1 MSPQARLFSIMQV
14 DKTAQ
19 LIEQVRQLHRQS
31 INALVATMA
40 VLFYVAYRIR
50 DELSAPVLWSW
61 VGVIVAI
68 NLYLLVWIY
77 LLKRNGLTPGNVR
90 RYLLGYQGE
99 ALLHGTAWGMLPFL
113 LAGANDPLH
122 QLFAYY
128 VICGMAAGAIATT
141 GMIYRIYLSFM
152 LTMLLPSIIWQIS
165 ELGLQIFDMGAIGL
179 LIIFVVAM
187 LFLSHAHYDSI
198 IKTIRLIQQNEELV
212 ESLRD
217 EAQRAEAANRAKTEF
232 LSNTSHEL
240 RTPLNAIMGFSSLLM
255 KFCQQELPEKA
266 REYVRNIHQ
275 AGSHLSGLINQVLDL
290 AKIETDKVSVQSE
303 AVNLKTL
310 LGECLELM
318 RPLAVERGVRLEEHS
333 ESCTIGGG
341 ADVYVQADPL
351 RLRQVM
357 INLISNA
364 IKYNQPGGDVQV
376 HCRVQDDRLLIEV
389 VDSGVGIPV
398 DKFQEIFTPF
408 TRAHQ
413 HLNVEGT
420 GIGLTVTKKNLE
432 LMGSRIQVESR
443 EGGGSRFWFSLPY
456 VEAPLR
462 RLEEDSAKEL
472 YIPSEL
478 DIQLLYVEDNPLGM
492 RLMQEVM
499 AQVDGI
505 TLHCAETGEAGYRQA
520 LELCPDVI
528 ILDINLPDIS
538 GMEEVVQRLRANPR
552 TRNIP
557 ALALSASALAED
569 VERGLRAGFTEYLK
583 KPCLPDAIVE
593 RVIAL
598 ANPRQLPAATV
609 SAGG

>member
-1 MSPQARLFSIMQV
+1 MTHQERLLSMMQT

-31 INALVATMA
+31 VYAFFATM
-40 VLFYVAYRIR
+40 VVVGFVIFRVQGNM
-50 DELSAPVLWSW
+50 SSLWLNTW
-61 VGVIVAI
+61 VGTIVAI
-68 NLYLLVWIY
+68 NIY
-77 LLKRNGLTPGNVR
+77 LLIWIYHLKRHGLNRDNVR
-90 RYLLGYQGE
+90 AYMLSYQLE
-99 ALLHGTAWGMLPFL
+99 AILHGTAWGMLPFL
-113 LAGANDPLH
+113 LAGSEDPLH
-122 QLFAYY
+122 EMFAYY
-128 VICGMAAGAIATT
+128 VICGMAAGAIGTT

-152 LTMLLPSIIWQIS
+152 LTMMLPSIIWQVL
-165 ELGLQIFDMGAIGL
+165 ELGVDIFDMGTIGL
-179 LIIFVVAM
+179 MVIFVIALLVV
-187 LFLSHAHYDSI
+187 SHGHYDSI
-198 IKTIRLIQQNEELV
+198 VKNIMLVQQNEQLVDELR
-212 ESLRD
+212 E
-217 EAQRAEAANRAKTEF
+217 EAKRSEAANRAKTEF

-255 KFCQQELPEKA
+255 KFCQQDLPEKA

-275 AGSHLSGLINQVLDL
+275 AGSHLSELINQVLDL
-290 AKIETDKVSVQSE
+290 AKIETDKVSVKSE
-303 AVNLKTL
+303 AVNLSGV

-318 RPLAVERGVRLEEHS
+318 RPLAVEHGVQLEEQIAAGNDDS
-333 ESCTIGGG
+333 FY
-341 ADVYVQADPL
+341 ALADPL

-364 IKYNQPGGDVQV
+364 IKYNQAGGSVQV
-376 HCRVQDDRLLIEV
+376 NCSSRDNRVRIEV

-432 LMGSRIQVESR
+432 LMGSRIQVASQD
-443 EGGGSRFWFSLPY
+443 GGGSRFWFELPRA
-456 VEAPLR
+456 EAPEMSPQ
-462 RLEEDSAKEL
+462 LEVGKEFCV
-472 YIPSEL
+472 PTEL

-499 AQVDGI
+499 EQVDGI
-505 TLHCAETGEAGYRQA
+505 TLNCAETGEAGYRLA

-538 GMEEVVQRLRANPR
+538 GMEVVQMLRADPR
-552 TRNIP
+552 TRNVP
-557 ALALSASALAED
+557 VVALSASALAED
-569 VERGLRAGFTEYLK
+569 VERGLQAGFTEYLK
-583 KPCLPDAIVE
+583 KPCLPDEIVE

-598 ANPRQLPAATV
+598 ANPRQLPVTSV
-609 SAGG
+609 SASG